1 MYVCMYVCTRMYV
14 NYVCMYTHV
23 CTCTYYVYMYSVGTS
38 FSGVPKGTLVIVSL
52 SHLIAFPILTDKGL
66 LVVKK
71 LLVNTGKRM
80 DGWMNG

>member
-1 MYVCMYVCTRMYV
+1 M
-14 NYVCMYTHV
+14 
-23 CTCTYYVYMYSVGTS
+23 YMYILCICVQCSTS

-80 DGWMNG
+80 DG